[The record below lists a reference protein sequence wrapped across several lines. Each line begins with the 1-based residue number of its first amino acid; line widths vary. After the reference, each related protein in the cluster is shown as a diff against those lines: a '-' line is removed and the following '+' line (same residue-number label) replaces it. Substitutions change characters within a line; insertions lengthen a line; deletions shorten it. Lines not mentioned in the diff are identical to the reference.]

1 MGIFS
6 WFRLQVTDSLTGL
19 EHYKS
24 DTVCIE
30 FDRSNNEP
38 RGGAAMN
45 ENERD
50 YSASLQNAVNSATP
64 MVKFSSFASNTP
76 SMSM

>member
-38 RGGAAMN
+38 RGGAAMSDN
-45 ENERD
+45 EQLKRKFTEFHKL
-50 YSASLQNAVNSATP
+50 SLTDDQA
-64 MVKFSSFASNTP
+64 FLIC
-76 SMSM
+76 